1 MAANSG
7 SGTEVGIPKVAVIA
21 HSGKSL
27 GGGLTELRQ
36 VLADAGIPEPLWL
49 EVDKSK
55 YAPAMA
61 RKALASG
68 VDIIFVW
75 GGDGSVQKC
84 VDVLAR
90 QEVPLA
96 ILPAGTGNLLARNLN
111 IPQDIKEAVEIGL
124 HGDRRSIDTGTINGE
139 HFSIMAGAGL
149 DALTME
155 DADRGL
161 KDRFGRA
168 AYLWTGARQ
177 LAAAPIRCRV
187 WAEGRKFYKGKVT
200 CVLIGNLS
208 QIMGSIEVFEDSK
221 PDDGILEI
229 GVMSAKSRTQWVRT
243 ISRVVVGRAE
253 NSPFVQTTRG
263 TKFKVRFDHKVV
275 YELDGSVRKPTKK
288 LDIKIH
294 PRSITICVPFEQDQS
309 EAKP

>member
-1 MAANSG
+1 MTAHSKDASARP
-7 SGTEVGIPKVAVIA
+7 IPKVAVIA

-49 EVDKSK
+49 EVPKSK
-55 YAPAMA
+55 FAPAMA
-61 RKALASG
+61 RKALKAG

-84 VDVLAR
+84 VNVLAK
-90 QEVPLA
+90 QDVPLA
-96 ILPAGTGNLLARNLN
+96 ILPAGTGNLLARNLG

-124 HGDRRSIDTGTINGE
+124 RGDRRSIDTGTINGE

-177 LAAAPIRCRV
+177 LAADPIRCQV
-187 WAEGRKFYKGKVT
+187 WVEGRKFYKGKVT

-208 QIMGSIEVFEDSK
+208 QIMGSISVFEDSR

-229 GVMSAKSRTQWVRT
+229 GVMSAKSRTQWIRT
-243 ISRVVVGRAE
+243 IGRVVTGRAE
-253 NSPFVQTTRG
+253 NSPFVDTTRG
-263 TKFKVRFDHKVV
+263 TKFKIRFDHKVL
-275 YELDGSVRKPTKK
+275 YELDGSVRESTKR
-288 LDIKIH
+288 LDIKIY
-294 PRSITICVPFEQDQS
+294 PKSINICVPVEQS
-309 EAKP
+309 EEGAST

>member
-1 MAANSG
+1 MSSHNPKTPTS
-7 SGTEVGIPKVAVIA
+7 ELPKVAVIA
-21 HSGKSL
+21 HSGKTL

-36 VLADAGIPEPLWL
+36 VLADSGFPEPLWL
-49 EVDKSK
+49 EVAKSK

-61 RKALASG
+61 RKAMAAG
-68 VDIIFVW
+68 VDIVFVW

-84 VDVLAR
+84 VDVLAK
-90 QEVPLA
+90 EDVLLA

-111 IPQDIKEAVEIGL
+111 IPQDIKAAVEIGL

-139 HFSIMAGAGL
+139 HFSIMAGAGM

-155 DADRGL
+155 DADKGL

-177 LAAAPIRCRV
+177 LAATPIRCRV
-187 WAEGRKFYKGKVT
+187 WVEGRKFYKGKVT

-208 QIMGSIEVFEDSK
+208 QIMGSIEVFEGSR

-229 GVMSAKSRTQWVRT
+229 GVMSAKSRTQWLRT

-253 NSPFVQTTRG
+253 NSPFIDTTRG
-263 TKFKVRFDHKVV
+263 TRFKVRFDHKVV
-275 YELDGSVRKPTKK
+275 YELDGSVRKPTKQ
-288 LDIKIH
+288 LDIRIH
-294 PRSITICVPFEQDQS
+294 PKSITICVPFETS
-309 EAKP
+309 EKQTNR